1 MNLEDLFAQIRALPD
16 ADFHRL
22 SDEMY
27 VISRERE
34 ARDQVEAGQ
43 AQLVAE
49 LQDAGKLEKPDAA
62 TAEQAQ
68 EHADTVPEWRDPGTS
83 HELMYR
89 KGDVVR
95 HGDKIV
101 RSTHPGLNHWVPGT
115 LAFDG
120 RIWEIIGT
128 VDEQDSQGTDADA
141 PGTEGQDTDTTEPA
155 PETTKPAAPPYKQP
169 TGAHDAYSKGDK
181 ITYNGEV
188 YESTINGNVWN
199 PDAYPA
205 GWRRI

>member
-1 MNLEDLFAQIRALPD
+1 MNLEELFAQIRALPD

-49 LQDAGKLEKPDAA
+49 LQDAGKLAKPDAA

-68 EHADTVPEWRDPGTS
+68 EHAETVPVWRDPGTS

-101 RSTHPGLNHWVPGT
+101 RSTHLGLNHWVPGT

-141 PGTEGQDTDTTEPA
+141 PGTEGQEPDGAEPA
-155 PETTKPAAPPYKQP
+155 PEVEPSTPEWAPNINVNPGERYRFQGDTYEVIQGHTSASHWPPNAVPALYK
-169 TGAHDAYSKGDK
+169 K
-181 ITYNGEV
+181 V
-188 YESTINGNVWN
+188 
-199 PDAYPA
+199 
-205 GWRRI
+205 